1 MGTEEWT
8 ADVLGEGYEQVTLE
22 LGPDPDGEGDVAA
35 VAVRRKPRAE
45 EQVRGVA
52 LYLHGFSDYFFQ
64 TGLADFLAARGFAFY
79 ALDLRKCGRARRPGQ
94 TPHFASDLSQYD
106 VELDRTLALIAAE
119 HPGLPVTVVAHSTGG
134 LIAPLYLDRKRRAGV
149 ETQVAGLVLNSP
161 WFDLQGK
168 PLMRGPGTWM
178 LRGLGRV
185 APFRVFKLAPSIYGQ
200 TLHISGTGEWEFDLV
215 LKPLEG
221 FPVTAGWLN
230 AVRRGHAQLHRGLD
244 IGVPSLV
251 LRSDKTIFDPGPAA
265 DPDRSDGVLDVH
277 QIARWAGCLGNEV
290 SVVPIP
296 DARHDV
302 VLSLPEVRERAYE
315 VMDGWLGQ
323 HRSVL
328 QTA

>member
-1 MGTEEWT
+1 M
-8 ADVLGEGYEQVTLE
+8 
-22 LGPDPDGEGDVAA
+22 AA
-35 VAVRRKPRAE
+35 VAVRRKTRAE

-64 TGLADFLAARGFAFY
+64 TQLADFFAAHGFAFY

-94 TPHFASDLSQYD
+94 TAHFASDLSQYD
-106 VELDRTLALIAAE
+106 VELDRTLALIAAD
-119 HPGLPVTVVAHSTGG
+119 HPGLPVTLVAHSTGG

-149 ETQVAGLVLNSP
+149 KTAVAGVVLNSP

-168 PLMRGPGTWM
+168 PLLRGPGTWM
-178 LRGLGRV
+178 LRGLGRI
-185 APFRVFKLAPSIYGQ
+185 APLRVFKLAPSIYGQ

-221 FPVTAGWLN
+221 FPVTAGWMN

-251 LRSDKTIFDPGPAA
+251 LRSDKTVFDPGPGA
-265 DPDRSDGVLDVH
+265 DPDRRDEVLDVH

-302 VLSLPEVRERAYE
+302 FLSLPEVRERAYE
-315 VMDGWLGQ
+315 VLDGWLEQ
-323 HRSVL
+323 HRAAL
-328 QTA
+328 LNQL